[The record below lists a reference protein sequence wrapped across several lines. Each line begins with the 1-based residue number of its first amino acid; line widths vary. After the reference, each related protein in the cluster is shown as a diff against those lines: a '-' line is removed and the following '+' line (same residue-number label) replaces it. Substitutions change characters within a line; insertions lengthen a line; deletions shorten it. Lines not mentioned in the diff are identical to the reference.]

1 MGDAQALRPRLRQ
14 GGIYLIT
21 GGSGNIGLAIAE
33 YLSLEL
39 GAKVILTGRSTLP
52 SEEEW
57 DQPER
62 DRSNELCRRA
72 QAIKSLRDKGAHIY
86 YYMADVADLE
96 QMSDLIEDV
105 EERFGALN
113 GVIHSA
119 GRVGRNA
126 FRSVGETT
134 RRECEMQFAPKVEGV
149 RVLDEVLRGRD
160 LDFCLLNS
168 SVSTILGGLGFLAY
182 SAANNY
188 MDTFAQRQSRDGRV
202 HWISLNWDAWL
213 FGKTDRGQITTSTMA
228 EIGLTPADGVK
239 VFQQALSM
247 GLTPQ
252 LIVSTGDLHARIDQW
267 VMLESLRENEGK
279 GTKPSGLHARPS
291 LPNAYVAP
299 STEVERVLAEIW
311 QELLG
316 IEQIGVY
323 DNFFELG
330 GHSLLAV
337 RLVSRLSEAFQI
349 DVPLRAIF
357 EFPTVSDLA
366 LLILERQAGQTDDEM
381 LTEMLEELERLSAE
395 EAVALLN
402 EGQLVR
408 DYE

>member
-1 MGDAQALRPRLRQ
+1 
-14 GGIYLIT
+14 
-21 GGSGNIGLAIAE
+21 
-33 YLSLEL
+33 
-39 GAKVILTGRSTLP
+39 
-52 SEEEW
+52 
-57 DQPER
+57 
-62 DRSNELCRRA
+62 
-72 QAIKSLRDKGAHIY
+72 
-86 YYMADVADLE
+86 
-96 QMSDLIEDV
+96 
-105 EERFGALN
+105 
-113 GVIHSA
+113 
-119 GRVGRNA
+119 
-126 FRSVGETT
+126 
-134 RRECEMQFAPKVEGV
+134 
-149 RVLDEVLRGRD
+149 
-160 LDFCLLNS
+160 
-168 SVSTILGGLGFLAY
+168 
-182 SAANNY
+182 
-188 MDTFAQRQSRDGRV
+188 
-202 HWISLNWDAWL
+202 
-213 FGKTDRGQITTSTMA
+213 MA

-252 LIVSTGDLHARIDQW
+252 LIVSTGDLQARIDQW